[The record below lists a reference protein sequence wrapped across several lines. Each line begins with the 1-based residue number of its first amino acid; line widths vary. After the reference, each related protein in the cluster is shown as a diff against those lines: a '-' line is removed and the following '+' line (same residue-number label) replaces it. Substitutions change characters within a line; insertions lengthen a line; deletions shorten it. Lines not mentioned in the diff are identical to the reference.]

1 MQLGWKEL
9 KLHDTSDDKA
19 TLELFLFL
27 NNQNKYYLE
36 FLVKELNTYEKNQG
50 ENINLDASINQDHI
64 FKESYVYKCLKDS

>member
-19 TLELFLFL
+19 TLELSLFL

-36 FLVKELNTYEKNQG
+36 FLVKELNTYET
-50 ENINLDASINQDHI
+50 
-64 FKESYVYKCLKDS
+64 C

>member
-19 TLELFLFL
+19 TLELSLFL

-36 FLVKELNTYEKNQG
+36 FLVKELNTYETCEG
-50 ENINLDASINQDHI
+50 EKINLDASKN
-64 FKESYVYKCLKDS
+64 